1 MGIFRSAVVPS
12 QIGAA
17 ALNEARELTASEPTA
32 VVPTWLVVGCVSLCL
47 FLTSYVG
54 NALTVAVPYFV
65 ELYHCPPHI
74 VTLATSAYATALACV
89 LLPAS
94 ILARHFGNKRIFVY
108 GLIGCVL
115 FTALIP
121 LSPTVWCLFLGRFF
135 QGASAALC
143 LSTAMAIISEQVP
156 SKQRFGAIGIAVCL
170 TYSGVSLSLS
180 FSGVIIDN
188 IGYEWMFYCSAVAF
202 ALVLA
207 VATKLP
213 RSQVHAVQT
222 RLPLTKIALFALAIG
237 LFLLSLTTLAT
248 QELASYGLLVAVLV
262 LALVAQHDYRL
273 SKRFGLHHHAT
284 AQQATAASESKPEA
298 QSQRESAPVEVVIPV
313 HFLTH
318 NRAFLACFLVSV
330 TAYFSVMAE
339 PVLLALF
346 SQFTLGLSATTAG
359 FIIVVQPITIALV
372 SACTGRLT
380 RYLSGNTVV
389 TLGLIIQTIA
399 LGSFVF
405 IDETTTPLD
414 LIIRQL
420 FVGTGFALFSAPNT
434 TLLTFAVGRA
444 NFALA
449 SSTQQVGRSLGQA
462 ASLALVSLT
471 ISAVVTALPNTEL
484 YRLQFADASVL
495 ILAISALS
503 GLLGIVSSVFGW
515 HVAKQAAKAQQTP
528 QTESQDSAGEPIEAE
543 AAKAAVIQA

>member
-1 MGIFRSAVVPS
+1 MGILRSAAGPS
-12 QIGAA
+12 QIGVA
-17 ALNEARELTASEPTA
+17 ALNEASEPTA

-262 LALVAQHDYRL
+262 LALVAHHDYRL
-273 SKRFGLHHHAT
+273 SKRFGLHHH
-284 AQQATAASESKPEA
+284 ATAASESKPEA

-503 GLLGIVSSVFGW
+503 GLLGIVSSAFGW
-515 HVAKQAAKAQQTP
+515 YVAKQDSKVKQTS
-528 QTESQDSAGEPIEAE
+528 QTESQDNAGEPIEAE

>member
-1 MGIFRSAVVPS
+1 MQRLSRQRLP
-12 QIGAA
+12 
-17 ALNEARELTASEPTA
+17 
-32 VVPTWLVVGCVSLCL
+32 VSL
-47 FLTSYVG
+47 
-54 NALTVAVPYFV
+54 
-65 ELYHCPPHI
+65 
-74 VTLATSAYATALACV
+74 
-89 LLPAS
+89 
-94 ILARHFGNKRIFVY
+94 
-108 GLIGCVL
+108 
-115 FTALIP
+115 
-121 LSPTVWCLFLGRFF
+121 
-135 QGASAALC
+135 
-143 LSTAMAIISEQVP
+143 
-156 SKQRFGAIGIAVCL
+156 
-170 TYSGVSLSLS
+170 
-180 FSGVIIDN
+180 
-188 IGYEWMFYCSAVAF
+188 
-202 ALVLA
+202 
-207 VATKLP
+207 
-213 RSQVHAVQT
+213 
-222 RLPLTKIALFALAIG
+222 
-237 LFLLSLTTLAT
+237 
-248 QELASYGLLVAVLV
+248 
-262 LALVAQHDYRL
+262 
-273 SKRFGLHHHAT
+273 
-284 AQQATAASESKPEA
+284 
-298 QSQRESAPVEVVIPV
+298 
-313 HFLTH
+313 
-318 NRAFLACFLVSV
+318 
-330 TAYFSVMAE
+330 AYFSVMAE

-372 SACTGRLT
+372 SACIGRLT

-503 GLLGIVSSVFGW
+503 GLLGIVSSAFGW
-515 HVAKQAAKAQQTP
+515 YVAKQAKTQQKP
-528 QTESQDSAGEPIEAE
+528 QTESQDNAGEPIEAE

>member
-1 MGIFRSAVVPS
+1 MGILRSAAVPS
-12 QIGAA
+12 QIGDA
-17 ALNEARELTASEPTA
+17 ALNEAKELNAFEPTA
-32 VVPTWLVVGCVSLCL
+32 AAPTWLVVGCVSLCL

-108 GLIGCVL
+108 GLLGCVL

-207 VATKLP
+207 VAAKLP

-262 LALVAQHDYRL
+262 LALVAHHDYRL

-284 AQQATAASESKPEA
+284 AASESKPELK
-298 QSQRESAPVEVVIPV
+298 SQRESAPVEVVIPV

-503 GLLGIVSSVFGW
+503 GLLGIVSSAFGW
-515 HVAKQAAKAQQTP
+515 YVAKQASKVQQTP
-528 QTESQDSAGEPIEAE
+528 QIESQDNVGEDIENE
-543 AAKAAVIQA
+543 AVQPAVIRA

>member
-1 MGIFRSAVVPS
+1 MGILRSAAIPS
-12 QIGAA
+12 QIGDAV
-17 ALNEARELTASEPTA
+17 LNEARELTASEHTA
-32 VVPTWLVVGCVSLCL
+32 AVPTWLVVGCVSLCL

-65 ELYHCPPHI
+65 ELYNCPPHI

-108 GLIGCVL
+108 GLLGCVL

-202 ALVLA
+202 AVVLA
-207 VATKLP
+207 VAAKLP
-213 RSQVHAVQT
+213 RSQVQAVQT
-222 RLPLTKIALFALAIG
+222 RLSLTKIALFALAIG

-262 LALVAQHDYRL
+262 LALVAHHDYRL

-284 AQQATAASESKPEA
+284 AAAESKPELK
-298 QSQRESAPVEVVIPV
+298 SQRESAPVEVVIPV

-389 TLGLIIQTIA
+389 TLGIVIQTIA

-414 LIIRQL
+414 LIVRQL

-515 HVAKQAAKAQQTP
+515 YVAKHAKAQQIS
-528 QTESQDSAGEPIEAE
+528 QRESQDNAGEPIEAE

>member
-1 MGIFRSAVVPS
+1 MGILRSAAVTS
-12 QIGAA
+12 KIGVA
-17 ALNEARELTASEPTA
+17 ALNEASEPTA
-32 VVPTWLVVGCVSLCL
+32 AVPTWLVVGCISLCL

-65 ELYHCPPHI
+65 ELYQCPPHI

-202 ALVLA
+202 AVVLA
-207 VATKLP
+207 VAAKLP
-213 RSQVHAVQT
+213 RSQVHAVHA

-262 LALVAQHDYRL
+262 LALVAHHDYRL

-284 AQQATAASESKPEA
+284 AASESASEVK
-298 QSQRESAPVEVVIPV
+298 SQRESAPVEVVIPV

-503 GLLGIVSSVFGW
+503 GLLGIVSSAFGW
-515 HVAKQAAKAQQTP
+515 YVAKQAKAQQKP
-528 QTESQDSAGEPIEAE
+528 QTESQDNAGEPIEAE

>member
-1 MGIFRSAVVPS
+1 MGILRSAAAGPS
-12 QIGAA
+12 QIGVA
-17 ALNEARELTASEPTA
+17 ALNEASEPTA

-262 LALVAQHDYRL
+262 LALVAHHDYRL

-284 AQQATAASESKPEA
+284 AAGESKPEA
-298 QSQRESAPVEVVIPV
+298 QSQRESVPVEVVIPV

-503 GLLGIVSSVFGW
+503 GLLGIVSSAFGW
-515 HVAKQAAKAQQTP
+515 YVAKQDSKVKQTS
-528 QTESQDSAGEPIEAE
+528 QTESQDSTGEPIEAE

>member
-1 MGIFRSAVVPS
+1 MGILRSAAGPS
-12 QIGAA
+12 QIGVA
-17 ALNEARELTASEPTA
+17 ALNEASEPTA

-262 LALVAQHDYRL
+262 LALVAHHDYRL

-284 AQQATAASESKPEA
+284 AAGESKPELK
-298 QSQRESAPVEVVIPV
+298 SQRESAPVEVVIPV

-503 GLLGIVSSVFGW
+503 GLLGIVSSAFGW
-515 HVAKQAAKAQQTP
+515 YVAKQDSKAQQTP
-528 QTESQDSAGEPIEAE
+528 QRESQDNAGEPIEAE

>member
-1 MGIFRSAVVPS
+1 M
-12 QIGAA
+12 
-17 ALNEARELTASEPTA
+17 
-32 VVPTWLVVGCVSLCL
+32 PTWLVVGCVSLCL

-65 ELYHCPPHI
+65 ELYNCPPHI

-108 GLIGCVL
+108 GLLGCVL

-207 VATKLP
+207 VAAKLP
-213 RSQVHAVQT
+213 RSQLHAVQT

-262 LALVAQHDYRL
+262 LALVAHHDYRL

-284 AQQATAASESKPEA
+284 AQQATAASESKTEA

-503 GLLGIVSSVFGW
+503 GLLGIVSSAFGW
-515 HVAKQAAKAQQTP
+515 YIAKQNSKTQQTP
-528 QTESQDSAGEPIEAE
+528 HTESQDNAGEPIEAE

>member
-1 MGIFRSAVVPS
+1 MGIFRSSAFPS
-12 QIGAA
+12 KIGVA
-17 ALNEARELTASEPTA
+17 ALNEASEPTA
-32 VVPTWLVVGCVSLCL
+32 AVPTWLVVGCISLCL

-54 NALTVAVPYFV
+54 NAMTVAVPYFV
-65 ELYHCPPHI
+65 ELYQCPPHI

-108 GLIGCVL
+108 GLLGCVL

-207 VATKLP
+207 VAAKLP

-262 LALVAQHDYRL
+262 LALVAHHDYRL

-284 AQQATAASESKPEA
+284 AASESKPELK
-298 QSQRESAPVEVVIPV
+298 SQRESAPVELVLPV

-318 NRAFLACFLVSV
+318 NRAFLACFLLGV
-330 TAYFSVMAE
+330 TAYFSFMAE
-339 PVLLALF
+339 PVLLAFF

-503 GLLGIVSSVFGW
+503 GLLGIVSSAFGW
-515 HVAKQAAKAQQTP
+515 YVAKQDSKVKQIS
-528 QTESQDSAGEPIEAE
+528 QTESQDNAGEPIEAE

>member
-1 MGIFRSAVVPS
+1 
-12 QIGAA
+12 
-17 ALNEARELTASEPTA
+17 
-32 VVPTWLVVGCVSLCL
+32 
-47 FLTSYVG
+47 
-54 NALTVAVPYFV
+54 
-65 ELYHCPPHI
+65 
-74 VTLATSAYATALACV
+74 
-89 LLPAS
+89 
-94 ILARHFGNKRIFVY
+94 
-108 GLIGCVL
+108 
-115 FTALIP
+115 
-121 LSPTVWCLFLGRFF
+121 
-135 QGASAALC
+135 
-143 LSTAMAIISEQVP
+143 MAIISEQVP

-207 VATKLP
+207 VAAKLP
-213 RSQVHAVQT
+213 RSQLHAVQT

-262 LALVAQHDYRL
+262 LALVAHHDYRL

-284 AQQATAASESKPEA
+284 AQQATAASESKTEA

-420 FVGTGFALFSAPNT
+420 FVGTG
-434 TLLTFAVGRA
+434 
-444 NFALA
+444 
-449 SSTQQVGRSLGQA
+449 TQQVGRSLGQA

-503 GLLGIVSSVFGW
+503 GLLGIVSSAFGW
-515 HVAKQAAKAQQTP
+515 YVAKQDSKVKQTS
-528 QTESQDSAGEPIEAE
+528 QTESQDNAGEPIEAE

>member
-1 MGIFRSAVVPS
+1 MGILRSAAGPS
-12 QIGAA
+12 QIGVA
-17 ALNEARELTASEPTA
+17 ALNEASEPTA

-65 ELYHCPPHI
+65 ERYHCPPHI

-108 GLIGCVL
+108 GLLGCVL

-262 LALVAQHDYRL
+262 LALVAHHDYRL

-284 AQQATAASESKPEA
+284 AAGESKPELK
-298 QSQRESAPVEVVIPV
+298 SQRESAPVEVVIPV

-503 GLLGIVSSVFGW
+503 GLLGIVSSAFGW
-515 HVAKQAAKAQQTP
+515 YVAKQDSKAQQTP
-528 QTESQDSAGEPIEAE
+528 QRESQDNAGEPIEAE

>member
-1 MGIFRSAVVPS
+1 MGIFRSAAAPS
-12 QIGAA
+12 QLGAA
-17 ALNEARELTASEPTA
+17 ALNEARELTVSETTA
-32 VVPTWLVVGCVSLCL
+32 AVPIWLVVGCISLCL

-65 ELYHCPPHI
+65 ERYHCPPHI

-108 GLIGCVL
+108 GLLGCVL

-202 ALVLA
+202 AVVLA
-207 VATKLP
+207 VAAKLP
-213 RSQVHAVQT
+213 RSQVHAVHT

-262 LALVAQHDYRL
+262 LALVAHHDYRL

-284 AQQATAASESKPEA
+284 ADYEVKTP
-298 QSQRESAPVEVVIPV
+298 RESAPVEVVIPV

-471 ISAVVTALPNTEL
+471 VSAVVTALPNTEL

-515 HVAKQAAKAQQTP
+515 YVAKHAKAQQIS
-528 QTESQDSAGEPIEAE
+528 QRESQDNAGEPIEAE

>member
-1 MGIFRSAVVPS
+1 MGILRSAAGSS
-12 QIGAA
+12 QIGVA
-17 ALNEARELTASEPTA
+17 ALNEASEPTA

-108 GLIGCVL
+108 GLLGCVL

-207 VATKLP
+207 VAAKLP

-262 LALVAQHDYRL
+262 LALVAHHDYRL

-284 AQQATAASESKPEA
+284 AADESKPEVK
-298 QSQRESAPVEVVIPV
+298 SQRESSPVEVVIPV

-503 GLLGIVSSVFGW
+503 GLLGIVSSAFGW
-515 HVAKQAAKAQQTP
+515 YVAKQASKVQQTP
-528 QTESQDSAGEPIEAE
+528 QIESQDNVGEDIENE
-543 AAKAAVIQA
+543 AVQPAVIRA

>member
-1 MGIFRSAVVPS
+1 MGIFRSAAGPS
-12 QIGAA
+12 QIGVA
-17 ALNEARELTASEPTA
+17 ALNEASEPTA

-262 LALVAQHDYRL
+262 LALVAHHDYRL
-273 SKRFGLHHHAT
+273 SKRFGLHHH
-284 AQQATAASESKPEA
+284 ATAASESKPEA

-503 GLLGIVSSVFGW
+503 GLLGIVSSAFGW
-515 HVAKQAAKAQQTP
+515 YVAKQAKTQQKP
-528 QTESQDSAGEPIEAE
+528 QTESQDNAGEPIEAE

>member
-1 MGIFRSAVVPS
+1 MGIFRSAVPS
-12 QIGAA
+12 QIG
-17 ALNEARELTASEPTA
+17 E
-32 VVPTWLVVGCVSLCL
+32 
-47 FLTSYVG
+47 SYVG

-207 VATKLP
+207 VAAKLP

-262 LALVAQHDYRL
+262 LALVAHHDYRL

-330 TAYFSVMAE
+330 TAYFSVMAEPVLLAMAE

-503 GLLGIVSSVFGW
+503 GLLGIVSSAFGW
-515 HVAKQAAKAQQTP
+515 YVAKQNSKTQQTP
-528 QTESQDSAGEPIEAE
+528 HTESQDNAGEPIEAE

>member
-1 MGIFRSAVVPS
+1 
-12 QIGAA
+12 
-17 ALNEARELTASEPTA
+17 
-32 VVPTWLVVGCVSLCL
+32 
-47 FLTSYVG
+47 
-54 NALTVAVPYFV
+54 
-65 ELYHCPPHI
+65 
-74 VTLATSAYATALACV
+74 
-89 LLPAS
+89 
-94 ILARHFGNKRIFVY
+94 
-108 GLIGCVL
+108 
-115 FTALIP
+115 
-121 LSPTVWCLFLGRFF
+121 
-135 QGASAALC
+135 
-143 LSTAMAIISEQVP
+143 MAIISEQVP
-156 SKQRFGAIGIAVCL
+156 SNKRFGAIGIAVCL

-202 ALVLA
+202 AVVLA
-207 VATKLP
+207 VAAKLP

-222 RLPLTKIALFALAIG
+222 RLPLTKISLFALAIG

-262 LALVAQHDYRL
+262 LALVAHHDYRL

-284 AQQATAASESKPEA
+284 AASESASEVK
-298 QSQRESAPVEVVIPV
+298 SQRESAPVEVVIPV

-503 GLLGIVSSVFGW
+503 GLLSIVSSAFGW
-515 HVAKQAAKAQQTP
+515 YVAKQDSKAQQTP
-528 QTESQDSAGEPIEAE
+528 QRESQDNAGEPIEAE

>member
-1 MGIFRSAVVPS
+1 MGILRSAAVPS
-12 QIGAA
+12 QIGGA
-17 ALNEARELTASEPTA
+17 ALNEARGLTDSEPTA

-273 SKRFGLHHHAT
+273 SKRFGLHNH
-284 AQQATAASESKPEA
+284 ATAASESKPELK
-298 QSQRESAPVEVVIPV
+298 SQRESAPVEVVIPV

-414 LIIRQL
+414 LIVRQL

-503 GLLGIVSSVFGW
+503 GLLGIVSSAFGW
-515 HVAKQAAKAQQTP
+515 YVAKQDSKVKQTS
-528 QTESQDSAGEPIEAE
+528 QTESQDNAGEPIEAE

>member
-1 MGIFRSAVVPS
+1 MGILRSAAVPS
-12 QIGAA
+12 QIGGA
-17 ALNEARELTASEPTA
+17 ALNEARGLTDSEPTA

-273 SKRFGLHHHAT
+273 SKRFGLHNH
-284 AQQATAASESKPEA
+284 ATAASESKPELK
-298 QSQRESAPVEVVIPV
+298 SQRESAPVEVVIPV

-503 GLLGIVSSVFGW
+503 GLLGIVSSAFGW
-515 HVAKQAAKAQQTP
+515 YVAKQAKTQQKP
-528 QTESQDSAGEPIEAE
+528 QTESQDNAGEPIEAE

>member
-1 MGIFRSAVVPS
+1 MGILRSAAGPS
-12 QIGAA
+12 QIGVA
-17 ALNEARELTASEPTA
+17 ALNEASEPTA

-273 SKRFGLHHHAT
+273 SKRFGLHNH
-284 AQQATAASESKPEA
+284 ATAASESKPELK
-298 QSQRESAPVEVVIPV
+298 SQRESAPVEVVIPV

-503 GLLGIVSSVFGW
+503 GLLGIVSSAFGW
-515 HVAKQAAKAQQTP
+515 YVAKQDSKVKQTS
-528 QTESQDSAGEPIEAE
+528 QAESQDSTGEPIEAE

>member
-1 MGIFRSAVVPS
+1 MGILRSAAGPS
-12 QIGAA
+12 QIGVA
-17 ALNEARELTASEPTA
+17 ALNEASEPTA

-262 LALVAQHDYRL
+262 LALVAHHDYRL
-273 SKRFGLHHHAT
+273 SKRFGLHNH
-284 AQQATAASESKPEA
+284 ATAASESKPELK
-298 QSQRESAPVEVVIPV
+298 SQRESAPVEVVIPV

-503 GLLGIVSSVFGW
+503 GLLGIVSSAFGW
-515 HVAKQAAKAQQTP
+515 YVAKQDSKVKQTS
-528 QTESQDSAGEPIEAE
+528 QTESQDNAGEPIEAE

>member
-1 MGIFRSAVVPS
+1 MGILRSAAGPS
-12 QIGAA
+12 QIGVA
-17 ALNEARELTASEPTA
+17 ALNEASEPTA

-262 LALVAQHDYRL
+262 LALVAHHDYRL

-284 AQQATAASESKPEA
+284 AAGESKPEA

-503 GLLGIVSSVFGW
+503 GLLGIVSSAFGW
-515 HVAKQAAKAQQTP
+515 YVAKQDSKAQQTP
-528 QTESQDSAGEPIEAE
+528 QRESQDNAGEPIEAE

>member
-1 MGIFRSAVVPS
+1 MGILRSAAGPS
-12 QIGAA
+12 QIGVA
-17 ALNEARELTASEPTA
+17 ALNEASEPTA

-207 VATKLP
+207 VAAKLP

-262 LALVAQHDYRL
+262 LALVAHHDYRL
-273 SKRFGLHHHAT
+273 SKRFGLHHH
-284 AQQATAASESKPEA
+284 ATAASESKPEA

-389 TLGLIIQTIA
+389 TLGLVIQTIA

-503 GLLGIVSSVFGW
+503 GLLGIVSSAFGW
-515 HVAKQAAKAQQTP
+515 YVAKQDSKVKQTS
-528 QTESQDSAGEPIEAE
+528 QTESQDNAGEPIEAE

>member
-1 MGIFRSAVVPS
+1 MGILRSAAGPS
-12 QIGAA
+12 QIGVA
-17 ALNEARELTASEPTA
+17 ALNEASEPTA

-213 RSQVHAVQT
+213 RSQVHAVHA

-284 AQQATAASESKPEA
+284 AAGESKPELK
-298 QSQRESAPVEVVIPV
+298 SQRESAPVEVVIPV

-503 GLLGIVSSVFGW
+503 GLLGIVSSAFGW
-515 HVAKQAAKAQQTP
+515 YVAKQDSKAQQTP
-528 QTESQDSAGEPIEAE
+528 QRESQDNAGEPIEAE

>member
-1 MGIFRSAVVPS
+1 MGILRSAAGSS
-12 QIGAA
+12 QIGVA
-17 ALNEARELTASEPTA
+17 ALNEASEPTA

-207 VATKLP
+207 VSTKLP

-262 LALVAQHDYRL
+262 LALVAHHDYRL

-284 AQQATAASESKPEA
+284 AAGESKPELK
-298 QSQRESAPVEVVIPV
+298 SQRESAPVEVVIPV

-503 GLLGIVSSVFGW
+503 GLLGIVSSAFGW
-515 HVAKQAAKAQQTP
+515 YVAKQAKTQQKP
-528 QTESQDSAGEPIEAE
+528 QTESQDNAGEPIEAE

>member
-1 MGIFRSAVVPS
+1 MGILRSAAIPS
-12 QIGAA
+12 QIGDAV
-17 ALNEARELTASEPTA
+17 LNEARELTASEPTA
-32 VVPTWLVVGCVSLCL
+32 AVPTWLVVGCVSLCL

-65 ELYHCPPHI
+65 ELYNCPPHI

-108 GLIGCVL
+108 GLLGCVL

-237 LFLLSLTTLAT
+237 L
-248 QELASYGLLVAVLV
+248 VAVLV
-262 LALVAQHDYRL
+262 LALVAHHDYRL

-298 QSQRESAPVEVVIPV
+298 QSQCESAPVEVVIPV

-372 SACTGRLT
+372 SACIGRLT

-515 HVAKQAAKAQQTP
+515 YVAKHAKAQQIS
-528 QTESQDSAGEPIEAE
+528 QRESQDNAGEPIEAE

>member
-108 GLIGCVL
+108 GLLGCVL

-207 VATKLP
+207 VAAKLP

-262 LALVAQHDYRL
+262 LALVAHHDYRL
-273 SKRFGLHHHAT
+273 SKRFGLHNH
-284 AQQATAASESKPEA
+284 ATAASESKPELK
-298 QSQRESAPVEVVIPV
+298 SQRESAPVEVVIPV

-414 LIIRQL
+414 LIVRQL

-503 GLLGIVSSVFGW
+503 GLLGIVSSAFGW
-515 HVAKQAAKAQQTP
+515 YVAKQDSKVKQTS
-528 QTESQDSAGEPIEAE
+528 QTESQDSTGEPIEAE

>member
-207 VATKLP
+207 VAAKLP

-262 LALVAQHDYRL
+262 LALVAHHDYRL

-284 AQQATAASESKPEA
+284 AQQATSAGESKTEA

-330 TAYFSVMAE
+330 TAYFSVMADSYYRR
-339 PVLLALF
+339 LHYRGTAYYHC
-346 SQFTLGLSATTAG
+346 LS
-359 FIIVVQPITIALV
+359 
-372 SACTGRLT
+372 
-380 RYLSGNTVV
+380 
-389 TLGLIIQTIA
+389 
-399 LGSFVF
+399 
-405 IDETTTPLD
+405 
-414 LIIRQL
+414 
-420 FVGTGFALFSAPNT
+420 VG
-434 TLLTFAVGRA
+434 
-444 NFALA
+444 
-449 SSTQQVGRSLGQA
+449 
-462 ASLALVSLT
+462 
-471 ISAVVTALPNTEL
+471 L
-484 YRLQFADASVL
+484 YR
-495 ILAISALS
+495 
-503 GLLGIVSSVFGW
+503 
-515 HVAKQAAKAQQTP
+515 TP
-528 QTESQDSAGEPIEAE
+528 NPLFEW
-543 AAKAAVIQA
+543 

>member
-1 MGIFRSAVVPS
+1 MGILRSAAGPS
-12 QIGAA
+12 QIGVA

-262 LALVAQHDYRL
+262 LALVAHHDYRL

-284 AQQATAASESKPEA
+284 AAGESKPELK
-298 QSQRESAPVEVVIPV
+298 SQRESAPVEVVIPV

-515 HVAKQAAKAQQTP
+515 YVAKHAKAQQIS
-528 QTESQDSAGEPIEAE
+528 QRESQDNAGEPIEAE

>member
-1 MGIFRSAVVPS
+1 MGILRSAAIPS
-12 QIGAA
+12 QIGDAV
-17 ALNEARELTASEPTA
+17 LNEARELTASEPTA
-32 VVPTWLVVGCVSLCL
+32 AVPTWLVVGCVSLCL

-65 ELYHCPPHI
+65 ELYNCPPHI

-108 GLIGCVL
+108 GLLGCVL

-262 LALVAQHDYRL
+262 LALVAHHDYRL

-298 QSQRESAPVEVVIPV
+298 QSQCESAPVEVVIPV

-346 SQFTLGLSATTAG
+346 SQFTLGLPASIVG
-359 FIIVVQPITIALV
+359 FIVVVQPVTIALV
-372 SACTGRLT
+372 STLTGRLT
-380 RYLSGNTVV
+380 RYLSGNAVV

-405 IDETTTPLD
+405 IDESTTPLG
-414 LIIRQL
+414 LIVRQL

-434 TLLTFAVGRA
+434 TLLTFAVGKA

-449 SSTQQVGRSLGQA
+449 ASTQQVGRSIGQA
-462 ASLALVSLT
+462 LSLALVSL
-471 ISAVVTALPNTEL
+471 IIAAVVTAGPDSAL
-484 YRLQFADASVL
+484 YPVQFAQATVI
-495 ILAISALS
+495 ILAISAIS
-503 GLLGIVSSVFGW
+503 GLLGIAASGYGWYLSRQKTHHKVESNKSVELPTEAPAPEL
-515 HVAKQAAKAQQTP
+515 VAVRA
-528 QTESQDSAGEPIEAE
+528 D
-543 AAKAAVIQA
+543 

>member
-262 LALVAQHDYRL
+262 LALVAHHDYRL

-284 AQQATAASESKPEA
+284 AAGESKPELK
-298 QSQRESAPVEVVIPV
+298 SQRESAPVEVVIPV

-515 HVAKQAAKAQQTP
+515 YVAKHAKAQQIS
-528 QTESQDSAGEPIEAE
+528 QRESQDNAGEPIEAE

>member
-1 MGIFRSAVVPS
+1 MGILRSAADPS
-12 QIGAA
+12 QIGVA
-17 ALNEARELTASEPTA
+17 ALNEASEPTA

-74 VTLATSAYATALACV
+74 VTLATSAYA
-89 LLPAS
+89 
-94 ILARHFGNKRIFVY
+94 FGNKRIFVY

-262 LALVAQHDYRL
+262 LALVAHHDYRL

-284 AQQATAASESKPEA
+284 AAGESKPEA
-298 QSQRESAPVEVVIPV
+298 QSQRESVPVEVVIPV

-471 ISAVVTALPNTEL
+471 ISAVG
-484 YRLQFADASVL
+484 AD
-495 ILAISALS
+495 LS
-503 GLLGIVSSVFGW
+503 YKCAFWTVGNRVFSFW
-515 HVAKQAAKAQQTP
+515 LVCSQA
-528 QTESQDSAGEPIEAE
+528 G
-543 AAKAAVIQA
+543 

>member
-1 MGIFRSAVVPS
+1 MGILRSAAVTS
-12 QIGAA
+12 KIGVA
-17 ALNEARELTASEPTA
+17 ALNEASEPTA
-32 VVPTWLVVGCVSLCL
+32 AVPTWLVVGCISLCL

-65 ELYHCPPHI
+65 ELYQCPPHI

-156 SKQRFGAIGIAVCL
+156 SNKRFGAIGIAVCL

-202 ALVLA
+202 AVVLA
-207 VATKLP
+207 VAAKLP
-213 RSQVHAVQT
+213 RSQVHAVHA

-262 LALVAQHDYRL
+262 LALVAHHDYRL

-284 AQQATAASESKPEA
+284 AASESASEVK
-298 QSQRESAPVEVVIPV
+298 SQRESAPVEVVIPV

-503 GLLGIVSSVFGW
+503 GLLGIVSSAFGW
-515 HVAKQAAKAQQTP
+515 YVAKQDSKAQQVT
-528 QTESQDSAGEPIEAE
+528 QTESQDNTGEDIENE
-543 AAKAAVIQA
+543 AVQPAVIRA